1 LKILD
6 MPRKRKEDRTLEEA
20 VKKVIVVPAP
30 YEFDSDARTLRR
42 QGSIVKNVWLNNEP
56 NQKEVDA
63 VISSIEAA
71 MEIIRGKLC

>member
-1 LKILD
+1 MKILD
-6 MPRKRKEDRTLEEA
+6 MPRKRKKDRTLEEA